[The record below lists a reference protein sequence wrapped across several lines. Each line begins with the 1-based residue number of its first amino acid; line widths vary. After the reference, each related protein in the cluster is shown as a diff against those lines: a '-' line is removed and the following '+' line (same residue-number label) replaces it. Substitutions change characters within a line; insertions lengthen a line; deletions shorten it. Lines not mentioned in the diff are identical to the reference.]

1 MAAAGGSARSARSL
15 ARRSARRRPR
25 PLRPPQEVPGGR
37 PRSSSAAPAAATGR
51 APPAAAPPAALE
63 APPAALRPRPP
74 APPAPPRL
82 APPAAL
88 AGPAHPPQAPPMA
101 RSAAARPQGHAL
113 EGWGRAPSA
122 LRREERLG
130 VSPGDTMEKYQILGR
145 MSPGALG
152 VNLVVEERKNNVK
165 LVIKQ
170 VECIDEHQ
178 ANEALEELMPL
189 LKLQHA
195 HISSYQELF
204 LIWNSEISSLFLCL
218 VMEYNE
224 GSFQKIIEK
233 KRETKMIIDCEWM
246 QNMLG
251 QVLDALEYLHQRD
264 ILHRNLKPSNIALVS
279 DSHCKLQDLSSHALM
294 MDRPKWNIRAEEDPF
309 QKSWMAPEA
318 LNFSFSPKSDVWSL
332 GCIILDMLSCSFINR
347 TEAMHLRKSLRSD
360 PDRLGGVL
368 QTLEEKKIP
377 NVRSFCS
384 LLPLML
390 QIEPSERVT
399 IRDVIITFVSHHFQS
414 SSVALALHQQ
424 VVPPFITDLLL
435 ESNIASILEVMQ
447 SYSSRP
453 EVQLQA
459 MKRLIRMPADE
470 LGLPWPMELVELL
483 VTIMKQHERILD
495 VQLCACSLLLRSLG
509 RALVQDRAAE
519 VLRDSSVTPVLLS
532 SLWAHPESEPLL
544 VMVYSLLTIIA
555 SQESAS
561 EKLQKAGLF
570 KHILEH
576 LSTFSTNRD
585 ICINGLSLLWAL
597 MVDAVIVNKTPLE
610 KAPVLLI
617 KVLAS
622 YPGDA
627 EMAEAGCAVF
637 WLLSL
642 LGCIKEDQFEDVAA
656 LFLRSIR
663 LCQDRVLLVN
673 NAYRGLASLA
683 KVSELAALQ
692 VVVPE
697 EGGSGLDLLQETY
710 QLYKDDPEVVE
721 NICMLLAHLAAYEDI
736 VPELVSSGLRP
747 LVKDIKERFTSSLV
761 SVRGPQPGLPP
772 ASPVRCRWPRVQG
785 PRLKSPCVWF
795 LMALLSPG
803 AGFIRRDGVPK
814 AGGRHATQ
822 LCARTVGSALRQM
835 PQAPTPTPSLLPFPC
850 MSPELPADWSPPEAW
865 GGNVHLSPPQ
875 GEAQGQC
882 LAWKRPG
889 GSALGAWL
897 GRRHAGHG
905 AGLVNAAAGRSRP
918 QGQQSNLQKLR
929 LQ

>member
-1 MAAAGGSARSARSL
+1 F
-15 ARRSARRRPR
+15 
-25 PLRPPQEVPGGR
+25 GGR
-37 PRSSSAAPAAATGR
+37 GSPTR
-51 APPAAAPPAALE
+51 APTHG
-63 APPAALRPRPP
+63 PRTLP
-74 APPAPPRL
+74 
-82 APPAAL
+82 
-88 AGPAHPPQAPPMA
+88 
-101 RSAAARPQGHAL
+101 
-113 EGWGRAPSA
+113 
-122 LRREERLG
+122 

-170 VECIDEHQ
+170 KMGVGCRDSDSLPSSVE
-178 ANEALEELMPL
+178 NLMPL

-246 QNMLG
+246 QNVLG

-294 MDRPKWNIRAEEDPF
+294 TDRPKWNIRAEPTDPF

-459 MKRLIRMPADE
+459 MRRLIRMPADE

-483 VTIMKQHERILD
+483 VAIMKQHERILD

-509 RALVQDRAAE
+509 RAVLVQDRAAE

-555 SQESAS
+555 SQATESAS

-772 ASPVRCRWPRVQG
+772 ASPVRCRWPESRG
-785 PRLKSPCVWF
+785 P
-795 LMALLSPG
+795 
-803 AGFIRRDGVPK
+803 D
-814 AGGRHATQ
+814 
-822 LCARTVGSALRQM
+822 
-835 PQAPTPTPSLLPFPC
+835 
-850 MSPELPADWSPPEAW
+850 
-865 GGNVHLSPPQ
+865 
-875 GEAQGQC
+875 
-882 LAWKRPG
+882 
-889 GSALGAWL
+889 
-897 GRRHAGHG
+897 
-905 AGLVNAAAGRSRP
+905 
-918 QGQQSNLQKLR
+918 
-929 LQ
+929 

>member
-1 MAAAGGSARSARSL
+1 
-15 ARRSARRRPR
+15 
-25 PLRPPQEVPGGR
+25 
-37 PRSSSAAPAAATGR
+37 
-51 APPAAAPPAALE
+51 
-63 APPAALRPRPP
+63 
-74 APPAPPRL
+74 
-82 APPAAL
+82 
-88 AGPAHPPQAPPMA
+88 
-101 RSAAARPQGHAL
+101 
-113 EGWGRAPSA
+113 
-122 LRREERLG
+122 
-130 VSPGDTMEKYQILGR
+130 MEKYQILGR

-152 VNLVVEERKNNVK
+152 VNLVVEERENNLK

-204 LIWNSEISSLFLCL
+204 LIWNSEISSVFLCL

-233 KRETKMIIDCEWM
+233 KRETKTIIDSEWM
-246 QNMLG
+246 QNVLG

-294 MDRPKWNIRAEEDPF
+294 TDRPKWNIRAEEDPF

-332 GCIILDMLSCSFINR
+332 GCIILDMVSCSFINR

-377 NVRSFCS
+377 NVGSFCS

-424 VVPPFITDLLL
+424 AAPPFITDLLL

-483 VTIMKQHERILD
+483 VAIMKQHERILD

-555 SQESAS
+555 SQGSFRSTVTCSLHKRADRDQVPPWASQDVFCLMPLHLTGHLGSGSHQSSRQWAAGLGMLRRTRGRTQLALLPPASSESAS

-570 KHILEH
+570 EHILEH

-736 VPELVSSGLRP
+736 LPELVSSGLRP

-761 SVRGPQPGLPP
+761 SVRGPQPGLRP

-795 LMALLSPG
+795 LTALLPPG

-814 AGGRHATQ
+814 AGGRHVTQ
-822 LCARTVGSALRQM
+822 LRTRTVGSALRQM

-865 GGNVHLSPPQ
+865 GGMSTSVLHRVRPKASAWRGSVPGAVLWGPGSAGVTQ
-875 GEAQGQC
+875 ATV
-882 LAWKRPG
+882 LAWSVRRLDAAVLKGNKVTSRS
-889 GSALGAWL
+889 SASSKNLYSCSVPS
-897 GRRHAGHG
+897 
-905 AGLVNAAAGRSRP
+905 AGLGLPRAAVRRL
-918 QGQQSNLQKLR
+918 GQVWR
-929 LQ
+929 FGH

>member
-1 MAAAGGSARSARSL
+1 MLSRGSARWRGLGTHPQGPAEGGEAGSL
-15 ARRSARRRPR
+15 PWRHYG
-25 PLRPPQEVPGGR
+25 EVPGLFHPLTCNAGVH
-37 PRSSSAAPAAATGR
+37 PTPVALGLPAQSSDTATLSLQVWFKAKGPDSGPSSSLIQATS
-51 APPAAAPPAALE
+51 LIST
-63 APPAALRPRPP
+63 
-74 APPAPPRL
+74 L
-82 APPAAL
+82 ASDMTVTPF
-88 AGPAHPPQAPPMA
+88 
-101 RSAAARPQGHAL
+101 
-113 EGWGRAPSA
+113 
-122 LRREERLG
+122 LG
-130 VSPGDTMEKYQILGR
+130 ILGQ

-152 VNLVVEERKNNVK
+152 VNLVVEERENKVK
-165 LVIKQ
+165 RVIKQ

-195 HISSYQELF
+195 HISSYRELF
-204 LIWNSEISSLFLCL
+204 LTWNSEISSLFLCL

-233 KRETKMIIDCEWM
+233 KRETKTIIDSEWM

-251 QVLDALEYLHQRD
+251 QVLDALEYLHQLD
-264 ILHRNLKPSNIALVS
+264 IIHRNLKPSNVALVS
-279 DSHCKLQDLSSHALM
+279 SHHCKLQDLSSHALM
-294 MDRPKWNIRAEEDPF
+294 TDKPKWNIRAEEDPF

-332 GCIILDMLSCSFINR
+332 GCIILDMLSCSFTTR
-347 TEAMHLRKSLRSD
+347 TDAMHLRKSLRSD
-360 PDRLGGVL
+360 PARLWGVL

-377 NVRSFCS
+377 NVGSFCS

-390 QIEPSERVT
+390 RIEPSERVT
-399 IRDVIITFVSHHFQS
+399 IRDVIITFVSNNFQS
-414 SSVALALHQQ
+414 SSVTLALHQQ
-424 VVPPFITDLLL
+424 VAPPFITDLLL

-459 MKRLIRMPADE
+459 MKRLVRMPADQ
-470 LGLPWPMELVELL
+470 LGLPWPMELVEML
-483 VTIMKQHERILD
+483 VAIMKQHERILD
-495 VQLCACSLLLRSLG
+495 VQLCACSLLLRTLG
-509 RALVQDRAAE
+509 QALVQDRAAE
-519 VLRDSSVTPVLLS
+519 VRRDSSVIPALLS
-532 SLWAHPESEPLL
+532 SMWVHPESQPLL
-544 VMVYSLLTIIA
+544 VMVYSLLTVISSQGA
-555 SQESAS
+555 SAPPSPLGPGAGGEPASLRWRGRPPSLGPFHVLVLFWDGKLPFDCHLFPPQTCRHGPELAS

-570 KHILEH
+570 EHILEH

-642 LGCIKEDQFEDVAA
+642 LGCIKEDQLEDVVA
-656 LFLRSIR
+656 LFLQSIR

-710 QLYKDDPEVVE
+710 QLHKDDPEVVE
-721 NICMLLAHLAAYEDI
+721 NICVLLAHLVAYEDI
-736 VPELVSSGLRP
+736 LPELVSSGIRP
-747 LVKDIKERFTSSLV
+747 LVKEIKERFTSSLV
-761 SVRGPQPGLPP
+761 SVRGGHQPGLLP
-772 ASPVRCRWPRVQG
+772 ASTVRCRRPESRG
-785 PRLKSPCVWF
+785 P
-795 LMALLSPG
+795 
-803 AGFIRRDGVPK
+803 D
-814 AGGRHATQ
+814 
-822 LCARTVGSALRQM
+822 
-835 PQAPTPTPSLLPFPC
+835 
-850 MSPELPADWSPPEAW
+850 
-865 GGNVHLSPPQ
+865 
-875 GEAQGQC
+875 
-882 LAWKRPG
+882 
-889 GSALGAWL
+889 
-897 GRRHAGHG
+897 
-905 AGLVNAAAGRSRP
+905 
-918 QGQQSNLQKLR
+918 SNLCVYSF
-929 LQ
+929 